1 MVDLVTL
8 QAAQLAVVSHK
19 KAADVAVPQPNAART
34 AQPAAQ
40 NISLA
45 KALAQQ
51 GPAFDA
57 ERVAALRAAI
67 AAGEYHID
75 LGAIAD
81 GMMRFGTGTAARP
94 HD

>member
-1 MVDLVTL
+1 MVHSVTL

-19 KAADVAVPQPNAART
+19 KAADIVPQSNAT
-34 AQPAAQ
+34 HPAPSAVQ

-57 ERVAALRAAI
+57 ERVVALRAAI
-67 AAGEYHID
+67 ASGEYRID

-81 GMMRFGTGTAARP
+81 GMMGFGTGTAGRP